1 MTILIMMRATSAN
14 VINTFASDFL
24 NLFKSILILCFVEMT
39 TNKKNTFNFTAL
51 VTIENKHYLRDPEG
65 ETILRDLI
73 TKGGY
78 NNIVKVRSAK
88 TLRITVTE
96 KSRMQAQKVVQKL
109 CEDLRIYNP
118 VVSNCKVKVTRSST

>member
-1 MTILIMMRATSAN
+1 M
-14 VINTFASDFL
+14 
-24 NLFKSILILCFVEMT
+24 EMT

-51 VTIENKHYLRDPEG
+51 VTIENKPYLRDPEG

-78 NNIVKVRSAK
+78 NNIIKVRSAK

-96 KSRMQAQKVVQKL
+96 KSRMQAQKLVQRL

>member
-24 NLFKSILILCFVEMT
+24 NLFKSILILGFMEMT

-51 VTIENKHYLRDPEG
+51 VTIENKPYLRDPEG

-78 NNIVKVRSAK
+78 NNIIKVRSAK

-96 KSRMQAQKVVQKL
+96 KSRMQAQKLVQKL

-118 VVSNCKVKVTRSST
+118 VVSNCKVKVTRCST

>member
-1 MTILIMMRATSAN
+1 MMRATPAN

-24 NLFKSILILCFVEMT
+24 NLFKSILILGFMEMT

-51 VTIENKHYLRDPEG
+51 VTIENKPYLRDPEG

-78 NNIVKVRSAK
+78 NNIIKVRSAK

-96 KSRMQAQKVVQKL
+96 KSRMQAQKLVQKL

-118 VVSNCKVKVTRSST
+118 VVSNCKVKVTRCST

>member
-1 MTILIMMRATSAN
+1 MMRATSAN

-24 NLFKSILILCFVEMT
+24 NLFKSILILGFMEMT

-51 VTIENKHYLRDPEG
+51 VTIENKPYLRDPEG

-78 NNIVKVRSAK
+78 NNIIKVRSAK

-96 KSRMQAQKVVQKL
+96 KSRMQAQKLVQKL

-118 VVSNCKVKVTRSST
+118 VVSNCKVKVTRIST

>member
-1 MTILIMMRATSAN
+1 MRATSAN

-24 NLFKSILILCFVEMT
+24 NLFKSIHILGFMEMT
-39 TNKKNTFNFTAL
+39 TNKKNTFNFIAL
-51 VTIENKHYLRDPEG
+51 VTIENKPYLRDPEG

-78 NNIVKVRSAK
+78 NNIIKVRSAK

-96 KSRMQAQKVVQKL
+96 KSRMQAQKLVQKL

-118 VVSNCKVKVTRSST
+118 VVSNCKVKVIRSST